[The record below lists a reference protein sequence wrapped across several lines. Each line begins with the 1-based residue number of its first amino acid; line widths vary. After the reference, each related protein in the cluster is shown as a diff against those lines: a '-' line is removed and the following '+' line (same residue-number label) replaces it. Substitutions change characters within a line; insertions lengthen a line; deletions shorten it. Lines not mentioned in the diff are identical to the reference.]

1 MFTKLLLFLVV
12 ASYALYANGRSVP
25 RETPHFNGLKN
36 DGKETST
43 SQKDDQ
49 TSQEPEEDMLVHV
62 ARGLLGGLTN
72 KVNEVQKTAQGYKN
86 KAEEKVKE
94 AKKKAEAL
102 PGKVM
107 SKLPAGLG
115 KRKLSN
121 LENDKIVPLE
131 RSDDGGLDNDMNKAT
146 GQEPEEDMLVHVARG
161 LLGGLTNKVNEVQKT
176 AQGYKNKAEEKVK
189 EAKKKAEALP
199 GKVMSKL
206 PGLGKRRLS
215 NLENDKIVLSP

>member
-1 MFTKLLLFLVV
+1 
-12 ASYALYANGRSVP
+12 
-25 RETPHFNGLKN
+25 
-36 DGKETST
+36 
-43 SQKDDQ
+43 
-49 TSQEPEEDMLVHV
+49 MLVHV

-86 KAEEKVKE
+86 KAEGKENKYTRLLLSAFKFCNRFNFWPNFGQKSVGSGRYALPLFLHKLKLILRLLFVYSLEKVKE

-131 RSDDGGLDNDMNKAT
+131 RSDDGGLDNDMNKRQ
-146 GQEPEEDMLVHVARG
+146 GNLLVC
-161 LLGGLTNKVNEVQKT
+161 LFPSLYNE
-176 AQGYKNKAEEKVK
+176 
-189 EAKKKAEALP
+189 
-199 GKVMSKL
+199 
-206 PGLGKRRLS
+206 
-215 NLENDKIVLSP
+215 